1 MIRLYWKNASS
12 CVPAV
17 GDAHGVTREEMRSME
32 DRLARALAAVRA
44 EWDAGRLGYAALLDR
59 QPYHQTLAD
68 LVGRR
73 RGETTDL
80 VVLGIGGS
88 ALGAAAVHT
97 ALHPATYNLLDDD
110 ARGGPRLFV
119 LDNVDPALVADT
131 LKLLGDRLAT
141 TVFNVV
147 SKSGKTAETAA
158 QFLIVADMLGGKT
171 ARDRIVV
178 TTDPEDGPLRKIAA
192 EQGYDTLPVPP
203 DVGGRFSVL
212 SPVGLFSAAMCG
224 GDVEALLDGARHMA
238 GRLRQAPPAENPAC
252 VLAAIKFL
260 MATTKGKP
268 LHVMMPYSNRLLGL
282 ADWYRQL
289 WAESLGKRHDR
300 GGREVFVGPTPV
312 KALGATDQHS
322 QAQLYLEGPNDKL
335 VVFLVADRHPAD
347 CDVPAPPRGEG
358 PGYLGGRKLSDFLH
372 AEKVATEFALARA
385 GRPSVTIRFDA
396 VDPESVGAFLFFYEF
411 VTSLMGELLDVNA
424 YDQPGVQ
431 AIKDATFALLGRK
444 GYEQL
449 AGEIREFD
457 RDEDSYLL

>member
-268 LHVMMPYSNRLLGL
+268 LHVMMP
-282 ADWYRQL
+282 
-289 WAESLGKRHDR
+289 
-300 GGREVFVGPTPV
+300 
-312 KALGATDQHS
+312 
-322 QAQLYLEGPNDKL
+322 
-335 VVFLVADRHPAD
+335 
-347 CDVPAPPRGEG
+347 
-358 PGYLGGRKLSDFLH
+358 
-372 AEKVATEFALARA
+372 
-385 GRPSVTIRFDA
+385 
-396 VDPESVGAFLFFYEF
+396 
-411 VTSLMGELLDVNA
+411 
-424 YDQPGVQ
+424 
-431 AIKDATFALLGRK
+431 
-444 GYEQL
+444 
-449 AGEIREFD
+449 
-457 RDEDSYLL
+457 